1 MLNSCLRSLQPSPSM
16 ERMNRP
22 KGFAVVLPLMS
33 RIGRMRAAVAIAVL
47 SCCFLVGSAVPA
59 EPQIAPL
66 KSWKVRLESWGCAG
80 SARFT
85 VLIKDAGVIQ
95 VEVDELPPP
104 GGKSKREHK
113 EVVGQQA
120 ARRLLDLAVAAIR
133 SLDVEQSQSRVAGGV
148 NMSLE
153 VEADTVVMFGAA
165 QGLLTHGEAGAA
177 WEVFFVSLNRLLP
190 EDFKVR

>member
-1 MLNSCLRSLQPSPSM
+1 
-16 ERMNRP
+16 
-22 KGFAVVLPLMS
+22 
-33 RIGRMRAAVAIAVL
+33 MRVAVAIAVI
-47 SCCFLVGSAVPA
+47 SCCLMVDSAVPA
-59 EPQIAPL
+59 ESHVAPL
-66 KSWKVRLESWGCAG
+66 SSWKVTLESWGCAG
-80 SARFT
+80 ARFT
-85 VLIKDAGVIQ
+85 VVIKDSGAVQ

-113 EVVGQQA
+113 QVVGQQA
-120 ARRLLDLAVAAIR
+120 ARKLLDLAVAAIR

-165 QGLLTHGEAGAA
+165 QGLVTHGEAGAP
-177 WEVFFVSLNRLLP
+177 WEVFFASLNRLLP